1 MKLEANIK
9 EVEIPEIPEPSE
21 SDTKKRRVE
30 SSDESV
36 DWFQKGRPML
46 GLQIL
51 HEREIF
57 EIDMGNLWNMNSPC
71 VAIQRC
77 GCRRDC

>member
-1 MKLEANIK
+1 MKLEVNIK

-51 HEREIF
+51 TNVKSLKLTRASS
-57 EIDMGNLWNMNSPC
+57 GT
-71 VAIQRC
+71 
-77 GCRRDC
+77 